1 MVLTSSVGCA
11 SHPTQE
17 KAERTEG
24 KRAEIMQGEGS
35 PSYIHLEI
43 SLLLDLMF
51 LACEALGLIL

>member
-1 MVLTSSVGCA
+1 MVLKPSVGCG

-24 KRAEIMQGEGS
+24 TRTKITQGEGS

-43 SLLLDLMF
+43 GLLLDLMF
-51 LACEALGLIL
+51 LTSEALGLIL